1 MSLRVQDPRI
11 RSRSKSPSGRS
22 VRERSRSR
30 DSRAPSPAPGKDA
43 RRSYQYDS
51 DEETPRY
58 VSGQQKVRSNGR
70 SDVEREK
77 SRQTE
82 RERYYH
88 SDSDG
93 DSGHRGSNG
102 RSGRS
107 RYDPDSDDGDRNYY
121 LSHGNRPSSRY
132 ESYDDASL
140 LDSDDEAL
148 VYGDVPAS
156 IAGKNYKL
164 PSAPQP
170 PSRDDYLNTTRRD
183 HDRPSRS
190 SSRVRSRANSHA
202 SDQAPGVHPS
212 YARPERWSYAQP
224 TQYSHTQPA
233 SLSDQRHPSYSNS
246 QAPTLPADWAPI
258 PECELPGFVPP
269 VSHAHSQS
277 IPGGFPSTLSSPSI
291 YVQPDPKFPSHG
303 ASPPVSPR
311 PQYANLPPQ
320 QYVQG
325 PSTATTVPPA
335 DTHHTTSVPQLR
347 YANPGQFQYAQPDP
361 NIKYASKSNKVSY
374 TQSDSNQF
382 VKPYT
387 QSADP
392 QFVEIKPG
400 GGRADTSSQR
410 HRPHSLSVSSANNL
424 SVAGAPTGRPP
435 ASPLLEAYKGTYQSI
450 SPMPSPIMM
459 APRLDDDFSDIEA
472 LDGTTDSE
480 RRKKHK
486 RKTSRDDRHDKD
498 KKKEKERE
506 KEREIK
512 EKEKEKDRKRR
523 HERHNSSNEDVILI
537 SPTSTRKKVSFYD
550 PTEHALA
557 LREAL
562 AHRNIDSKPLLDI
575 LPHLTSDE
583 ILLLRAEYKNHAKLH
598 GKGINIA
605 KHIKLKLG
613 NSTFGKVCYA
623 TALGRWESE
632 AHWANYY
639 YQAGTSRRELLIES
653 LIGRTNSEIR
663 EIKTCF
669 RDSRYGNSLEK
680 CMHAELKADKFR
692 TAILLALEERR
703 QSDHEPLDRRLVER
717 DVQELRRAV
726 ISREGGETAMIY
738 IIVLRSDNHL
748 REVLRIYDAHYQQ
761 NFTRALIAKSQNLVG
776 ETLAHILNGAMNRPM
791 RDALLLH
798 QAISESRSGR
808 ERSELLISR
817 LVRLHWEPRHLE
829 RVKHEYRK
837 RYGQRLEE
845 SIAEEVGSSDWGEFC
860 IELANSSTDL
870 TVRS

>member
-1 MSLRVQDPRI
+1 MSLQVHDPRL

-30 DSRAPSPAPGKDA
+30 DSRAPSPAPAKDA
-43 RRSYQYDS
+43 RRSYHYDS

-70 SDVEREK
+70 SDGEREK
-77 SRQTE
+77 SRHTE
-82 RERYYH
+82 RQRDRYYH

-107 RYDPDSDDGDRNYY
+107 RYGPDSDEEDRNYY

-132 ESYDDASL
+132 DSYDDASL

-156 IAGKNYKL
+156 IAGKNYKI
-164 PSAPQP
+164 PAAPQP
-170 PSRDDYLNTTRRD
+170 PSRDDYLNPTRRD
-183 HDRPSRS
+183 NDRPSRS

-202 SDQAPGVHPS
+202 SDQAPGAHPS

-224 TQYSHTQPA
+224 TQYPHTQPA
-233 SLSDQRHPSYSNS
+233 NLNEKRHSSYSSS

-258 PECELPGFVPP
+258 PECERPGFVPP
-269 VSHAHSQS
+269 VSHVHSQS
-277 IPGGFPSTLSSPSI
+277 IPGGFPGSASSPSI

-303 ASPPVSPR
+303 EPPPVSPR
-311 PQYANLPPQ
+311 PHYANLP
-320 QYVQG
+320 G
-325 PSTATTVPPA
+325 
-335 DTHHTTSVPQLR
+335 DTHNTTSVPQLR

-361 NIKYASKSNKVSY
+361 NIKYASKTNKVAY

-382 VKPYT
+382 VKPYS
-387 QSADP
+387 QSAEP

-400 GGRADTSSQR
+400 GGRTDTSQR

-424 SVAGAPTGRPP
+424 SVTGAPTGRPP

-459 APRLDDDFSDIEA
+459 PSRLDDDLSDIDA
-472 LDGTTDSE
+472 LDGTSDSE

-486 RKTSRDDRHDKD
+486 RKSSRDDRHDKD
-498 KKKEKERE
+498 KKKDKERERERE
-506 KEREIK
+506 KEKDK
-512 EKEKEKDRKRR
+512 ERRKR
-523 HERHNSSNEDVILI
+523 HERHNSSNENVILI
-537 SPTSTRKKVSFYD
+537 SPTSARKKVSFYD

-557 LREAL
+557 LRDAL
-562 AHRNIDSKPLLDI
+562 SHRNIDSKPLLDI

-703 QSDHEPLDRRLVER
+703 QSDHEPLDRKLIER

-726 ISREGGETAMIY
+726 SSREGGETAMIY

-748 REVLRIYDAHYQQ
+748 REVLRIYEAHYQQ
-761 NFTRALIAKSQNLVG
+761 NLTRALIAKSQNLVG
-776 ETLAHILNGAMNRPM
+776 ETLAHILNGAINRPM

-798 QAISESRSGR
+798 QAINESRSGR

-870 TVRS
+870 TVRA